1 MKNYDQR
8 LKERVISDYLSGGGS
23 YRQLQGKYD
32 IDFRLIH
39 QWVQDFKGIG
49 RYWQG
54 AVLTVGQHEPSRVV
68 GLCCSLLGYSRQ
80 AYYQY
85 QKQQEKEAFQ
95 AELIVQEVL
104 HHRKLQKRI
113 GGRKLYG
120 MMESFLHQHAIGI
133 GRDAFFDVL
142 REYGLLVRIRRRKAQ
157 TTESDHPYRKYANLI
172 KEFIPIAANHLWV
185 CDITYIVIGDSFGY
199 LSLITDAYSR
209 KIVGFCLHK
218 TLSAQGPILAL
229 KQALKNNPNTKG
241 LIHRSDRGVQY
252 CCHEYV
258 EILQEKHI
266 KISMTENGDPLENA
280 IAERVNGILKTE
292 LLEERFHS
300 FALAKEAIAI
310 AVSTYNHLRPYNS
323 IGNLTPFE
331 AHSLNN
337 GAQPKRLWKN
347 YYQPKQKEVKME
359 IE

>member
-1 MKNYDQR
+1 MR
-8 LKERVISDYLSGGGS
+8 
-23 YRQLQGKYD
+23 
-32 IDFRLIH
+32 
-39 QWVQDFKGIG
+39 
-49 RYWQG
+49 
-54 AVLTVGQHEPSRVV
+54 VGQHEPSRVA

-104 HHRKLQKRI
+104 RHRKLQKRI
-113 GGRKLYG
+113 GGRKLFG
-120 MMESFLHQHAIGI
+120 MIDSFLHQHAIVMS
-133 GRDAFFDVL
+133 RDAFFNVL
-142 REYGLLVRIRRRKAQ
+142 REYGLLVRIRRRKAK
-157 TTESDHPYRKYANLI
+157 TTNSDHPYRKYPNLI
-172 KEFIPIAANHLWV
+172 KEFIPIAANQLWV
-185 CDITYIVIGDSFGY
+185 CDITYIVIGDGFGY
-199 LSLITDAYSR
+199 LSLITDAFSR

-229 KQALKNNPNTKG
+229 KQALKNNPNTKD
-241 LIHRSDRGVQY
+241 LIHHSDRGVQY

-258 EILQEKHI
+258 EILQKNRI

-292 LLEERFHS
+292 LLEECFLS
-300 FALAKEAIAI
+300 FAQAQQAVAIAI
-310 AVSTYNHLRPYNS
+310 STYNHLRPHSS

-337 GAQPKRLWKN
+337 GATPKRLWKN
-347 YYQPKQKEVKME
+347 YYQPKQKEVEME
-359 IE
+359 AV